1 MDRQI
6 GGDAGK
12 DRVIE
17 QVENTVLR
25 ERDAV

>member
-6 GGDAGK
+6 GGDARK

-17 QVENTVLR
+17 QVEDTVLR
-25 ERDAV
+25 ERDTV